1 MFADDELCPH
11 CKAPIAWR
19 NCVDNTNGQFVGTIL
34 EEDWESLV
42 IDPEKYEVCNLGHR
56 HLIREARY
64 RIPTESET
72 ERMRKFL
79 NEDGNWVRSD
89 VWSWSG

>member
-1 MFADDELCPH
+1 
-11 CKAPIAWR
+11 
-19 NCVDNTNGQFVGTIL
+19 
-34 EEDWESLV
+34 LV